1 MGLFQAWQYFE
12 AKRNFMRSD
21 EALKEG
27 QQKIVVLEEKIDAN
41 KAAVEQ
47 LDAEVELIAANNE
60 SVSVIAK
67 RSEMKLLDIFQEASK
82 ELQEVEAKLK
92 GKEKEEAKILASAK
106 SIQDNISTEKK
117 KFNQLE
123 RTLSNDLKALAAK
136 ETELNKVLSLQFL
149 IGVHF

>member
-1 MGLFQAWQYFE
+1 M
-12 AKRNFMRSD
+12 
-21 EALKEG
+21 
-27 QQKIVVLEEKIDAN
+27 
-41 KAAVEQ
+41 
-47 LDAEVELIAANNE
+47 
-60 SVSVIAK
+60 
-67 RSEMKLLDIFQEASK
+67 
-82 ELQEVEAKLK
+82 QEVEAKLK

-106 SIQDNISTEKK
+106 SLQDNISTEKK

>member
-1 MGLFQAWQYFE
+1 M
-12 AKRNFMRSD
+12 
-21 EALKEG
+21 
-27 QQKIVVLEEKIDAN
+27 
-41 KAAVEQ
+41 
-47 LDAEVELIAANNE
+47 
-60 SVSVIAK
+60 
-67 RSEMKLLDIFQEASK
+67 
-82 ELQEVEAKLK
+82 QEVEAKLK

-117 KFNQLE
+117 KFSQLE

>member
-1 MGLFQAWQYFE
+1 MKVINEELTPKLKKLREEREQFLEYQRTERDLTHLMGLFQAWQYFE

-67 RSEMKLLDIFQEASK
+67 RSEMKLLDIF
-82 ELQEVEAKLK
+82 
-92 GKEKEEAKILASAK
+92 
-106 SIQDNISTEKK
+106 
-117 KFNQLE
+117 
-123 RTLSNDLKALAAK
+123 
-136 ETELNKVLSLQFL
+136 
-149 IGVHF
+149 